1 MESQPPKPPR
11 SRARI
16 ALGIFARLA
25 ITGLVFGFLF
35 TRIDASAVAGAVE
48 RIPLL
53 TLLAAL
59 ASLLFSMGTGVVRW
73 RALLVAYGA
82 VSIPPWKES
91 IRLYWVAMFYNLL
104 PGAVGGDVYRGYS
117 TRHFFA
123 DGAAARSVSVVFVE
137 RVFGFAGLLML
148 AAAATVVSP
157 AADRQ
162 VLFYS
167 GIGLCA
173 AFGAVVTITIGRRV
187 ASYLPGPLAKL
198 AGSLPSIERFGPFV
212 FAIALSVMTHVV
224 ISYAGH
230 VLIHSLA
237 PSVTFNDS
245 MSIFPIGTLAAYFPL
260 TVAGAGARDTALVV
274 LFAKLGVAREN
285 ALATSLCLLACNLL
299 VSGFGGLLQSSGG
312 ARAPLP
318 STSSQPGR

>member
-1 MESQPPKPPR
+1 MESQTVKPPR

-35 TRIDASAVAGAVE
+35 TRIDARAVGAAVE

-53 TLLAAL
+53 ALLGAL
-59 ASLLFSMGTGVVRW
+59 FSLLFALFTGIVRW

-82 VSIPPWKES
+82 VTIPGWKES
-91 IRLYWVAMFYNLL
+91 IRLYWVSLFYNLL

-123 DGAAARSVSVVFVE
+123 DGAATRSVSVVFVE
-137 RVFGFAGLLML
+137 RVFGFTGLLVL
-148 AAAATVVSP
+148 AAAATLAGP

-173 AFGAVVTITIGRRV
+173 AFGAVLTIALGRRV
-187 ASYLPGPLAKL
+187 ARFLPGSLAKL
-198 AGSLPSIERFGPFV
+198 AGSLPSIERPAPFG
-212 FAIALSVMTHVV
+212 FAIALSVVTHVLV
-224 ISYAGH
+224 SLSGH

-274 LFAKLGVAREN
+274 LFAKLGIAREN
-285 ALATSLCLLACNLL
+285 ALATSLCLLGCNLL
-299 VSGFGGLLQSSGG
+299 LSGFGGILQSAGRT
-312 ARAPLP
+312 ATHLP
-318 STSSQPGR
+318 TASSEPGR